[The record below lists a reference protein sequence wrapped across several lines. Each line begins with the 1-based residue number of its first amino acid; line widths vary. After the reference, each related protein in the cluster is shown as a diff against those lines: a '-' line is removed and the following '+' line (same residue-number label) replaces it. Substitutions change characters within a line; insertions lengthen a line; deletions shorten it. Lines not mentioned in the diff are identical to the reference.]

1 MSSICHYITSL
12 LHNNRLRTIILGAAV
27 VVAVTLTAY
36 ATGDKTTIYFYSS
49 ETSINNF
56 KSLKMEFDQYL
67 SRFGPYELQPFSD
80 RESFD
85 EYIRDKEQ
93 CILLLS
99 SWHYAKI
106 HKDNA
111 LIAALAGTRNGEK
124 YQKRILVAKNES
136 VKTGRI
142 ASASSIQHTSSYLK
156 KMLKGKYTVDTT
168 QILTVPKDIDALMS
182 VGFGMSVLALTT
194 RNALDELQIVNP
206 TLCQKM
212 KVLGEGDE
220 SLLLIVAVPE
230 RFIKDA
236 QGIIAAIKNM
246 PTDPEGRENLRM
258 LGLDGWQPLDPSD
271 KLKLEAQ

>member
-12 LHNNRLRTIILGAAV
+12 LHNNRLRTIIVGAAV

-142 ASASSIQHTSSYLK
+142 ASASSIQHTNSYLK

-258 LGLDGWQPLDPSD
+258 LGLDGWLPLDPSD

>member
-271 KLKLEAQ
+271 KLKLETQ

>member
-156 KMLKGKYTVDTT
+156 KMLKGKFTVDTT